1 MAKADIS
8 IRGRS
13 FSIACA
19 PGQELRIQRLGEQLD
34 ARTKQISNAV
44 GDIGEERLL
53 LITALALL
61 DELDMVR
68 RDAATSTDAAG
79 QASEQLLRMAE
90 RIESLAARLEAA
102 ADAPRRDAAG
112 PDGREPAKDQ

>member
-19 PGQELRIQRLGEQLD
+19 PCQEMRVQRLAEQLD
-34 ARTKQISNAV
+34 ARVRQISDAV

-61 DELDMVR
+61 DELDSAR
-68 RDAATSTDAAG
+68 RGVSQKPETDARAIEILIAMAG
-79 QASEQLLRMAE
+79 KVEA
-90 RIESLAARLEAA
+90 LAARLESE
-102 ADAPRRDAAG
+102 D
-112 PDGREPAKDQ
+112 

>member
-8 IRGRS
+8 IRGSS

-19 PGQELRIQRLGEQLD
+19 PGQEMRIQRLGEQLD
-34 ARTKQISNAV
+34 ARTTQILNAV

-61 DELDMVR
+61 DELDTVR
-68 RDAATSTDAAG
+68 RDAAPHADPAA

-90 RIESLAARLEAA
+90 RIESLAARLEA
-102 ADAPRRDAAG
+102 
-112 PDGREPAKDQ
+112 DG

>member
-1 MAKADIS
+1 VAKADIS

-19 PGQELRIQRLGEQLD
+19 PGQEMRVQRLAEQLD
-34 ARTKQISNAV
+34 ARVRQISDAV

-61 DELDMVR
+61 DELDSAR
-68 RDAATSTDAAG
+68 RGVSQKPETDARAIEILIAMAG
-79 QASEQLLRMAE
+79 KVEA
-90 RIESLAARLEAA
+90 LAARLES
-102 ADAPRRDAAG
+102 
-112 PDGREPAKDQ
+112 EN

>member
-8 IRGRS
+8 IRGRN

-19 PGQELRIQRLGEQLD
+19 PGQEMRVQRLAEQLD
-34 ARTKQISNAV
+34 DRVGQIFNAV

-61 DELDMVR
+61 DELDSAR
-68 RDAATSTDAAG
+68 RGVSARPDTEARAVEILISMAG
-79 QASEQLLRMAE
+79 KVEA
-90 RIESLAARLEAA
+90 LAARLENE
-102 ADAPRRDAAG
+102 D
-112 PDGREPAKDQ
+112 